1 MTACASR
8 FAHYIFVRA
17 RSSLR
22 MTPAM
27 AAGIAQELWPL
38 SALVSRLEVRVEP
51 DVRKALLIALRL
63 LLGVQKRLIDLD
75 LRTRALQVVLAQA
88 TGVDP
93 KSAEGHLQKIVE
105 SLRSAEVDAAN
116 EEASAMLDFLEM
128 GKEPDGS
135 DA

>member
-1 MTACASR
+1 
-8 FAHYIFVRA
+8 
-17 RSSLR
+17 
-22 MTPAM
+22 M